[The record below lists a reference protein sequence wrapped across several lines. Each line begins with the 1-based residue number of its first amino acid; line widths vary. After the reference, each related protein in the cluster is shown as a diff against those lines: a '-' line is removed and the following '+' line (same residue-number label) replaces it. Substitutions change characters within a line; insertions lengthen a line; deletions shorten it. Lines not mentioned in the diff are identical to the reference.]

1 VEEIYTEMHR
11 LFIETQGHPPPPF
24 AGLMHA
30 GAQLHMGQANDAR
43 EQFERIIAVRDDR
56 HIRDLQASQGV
67 NYLAHGNA
75 WNSHAL
81 WYLGYPY
88 AALAAGTAAVQFATE
103 YVQPF
108 NRALAVTYLAMLQEL
123 RADLI
128 TFQANAEE
136 ALTLSQEYQAPYYY
150 AWANILVHF
159 AEAWQD
165 PGAECLVRLQ
175 GAINAF
181 TETGARLR
189 LPYFLSLLARAS
201 YKAGRLE
208 AAHAAVTQAFDES
221 RRNHERWWDAD
232 LHRLRG
238 EVLAAQGAPAR
249 EIEGAFRQALAI
261 AQTQQARSLELRAA
275 TALARWWHAQARS
288 AEAHELL
295 APVYGWF
302 SEGFDTPDLQA
313 ALALISELQTAPISS
328 KSHPK

>member
-1 VEEIYTEMHR
+1 M
-11 LFIETQGHPPPPF
+11 
-24 AGLMHA
+24 
-30 GAQLHMGQANDAR
+30 
-43 EQFERIIAVRDDR
+43 
-56 HIRDLQASQGV
+56 
-67 NYLAHGNA
+67 
-75 WNSHAL
+75 
-81 WYLGYPY
+81 
-88 AALAAGTAAVQFATE
+88 
-103 YVQPF
+103 
-108 NRALAVTYLAMLQEL
+108 
-123 RADLI
+123 
-128 TFQANAEE
+128 
-136 ALTLSQEYQAPYYY
+136 
-150 AWANILVHF
+150 
-159 AEAWQD
+159 
-165 PGAECLVRLQ
+165 RLQ
-175 GAINAF
+175 GAIKAF

-238 EVLAAQGAPAR
+238 EVLAAQGAPAP

-302 SEGFDTPDLQA
+302 SQGFDTLDLQA
-313 ALALISELQTAPISS
+313 AQTLISELQTAPISS